1 MKKYKVL
8 LVDDIYVNRVL
19 LSEIIRE
26 IGCEY
31 VEASNG
37 RQAIDKLKESDD
49 IDIVFMDIEMPT
61 MNGFETTKYIRE
73 LLPVR
78 LNKIPIVAIT
88 AHDPT
93 TFFEEYSDIGF
104 NELITKPYSV
114 EKISRVINKL
124 CD

>member
-31 VEASNG
+31 KEASNG
-37 RQAIDKLKESDD
+37 QQAIDTLKATDD

-73 LLPVR
+73 KLPAR